1 MITPFFGYIG
11 RKVFRIKDIFVA
23 LFKDISGV
31 YYLTR
36 HTMKCSFI
44 EPLKGRPVKW
54 KSMWIQMEEV
64 GVKSALIVFLTL
76 FLIGVILAIQT
87 AYQMSQFGALEYVGA
102 LVGVA
107 ITRELGPLL
116 TALVMAGRVGAAFT
130 AELGTMKVS
139 DEILA
144 LETMALDPIKFLIA
158 PRFLALI
165 IMLPCLTILGNLM
178 GIFGGFLVGVTTLG
192 IDPVIYIDRSIEAIQ
207 VKDVFSGLFK
217 SSMFAL
223 IIVMIGSYLAFIIE
237 GGAEKVGQNTRSAV
251 VTSMILIIIAD
262 MVFTA
267 FFFFLE

>member
-1 MITPFFGYIG
+1 MTAQFFGYIG
-11 RKVFRIKDIFVA
+11 RKAFRVKNTFAD
-23 LFKDISGV
+23 LFKEISGV

-36 HTMKCSFI
+36 HTLYCSFI
-44 EPLKGRPVKW
+44 EPLRGKPIKW
-54 KSMWIQMEEV
+54 GSMWVQMEEV

-107 ITRELGPLL
+107 ITRELGPLMA
-116 TALVMAGRVGAAFT
+116 ALVMAGRVGAAFT

-144 LETMALDPIKFLIA
+144 LETMALDPVKFLIV

-165 IMLPCLTILGNLM
+165 VMLPCLTILGNLM
-178 GIFGGFLVGVTTLG
+178 GIFGGFLVGITTLG
-192 IDPVIYIDRSIEAIQ
+192 IDPVIYIDRSIEALQ

-217 SSMFAL
+217 SGMFAL
-223 IIVMIGSYLAFIIE
+223 IIVMIGSYLAFVIE

-251 VTSMILIIIAD
+251 VTSMILIIISD